1 MTPPVSPDRIAK
13 ALAAVPVLD
22 RVDVTGPHLAAT
34 PDTVSWGWMPSG
46 ADGPVLEVASGDVVS
61 IDTVSHE
68 GILGDQGR
76 DPVRFFGGFGVPA
89 DAVLSDAAAI
99 AACGLPHDPLADG
112 PHVVTGPVA
121 VTGAEPGDV
130 VSITVLDLVPRV
142 PYGIV
147 SSRHGL
153 GALPGEVIGDDPVF
167 SAFCLVEDGVGSI
180 ALRGDDPEVRARFPL
195 APFLGFVGVAGSERV
210 HSVAPGVHGGN
221 IDVRLL
227 GVGTTLHLPVAVPG
241 ALVGV
246 GDPHFA
252 QGDGE
257 VALTAFEAPLRATL
271 RLDLVPAA
279 EVPERFGTLT
289 GPLGETPEL
298 WIPIGLDPDLDE
310 AMRDAVRRSIDL
322 LGHRYGMDRRQA
334 YAYLSV
340 ATDYAVSQVVDAT
353 KGVHGTIRKADF
365 G

>member
-1 MTPPVSPDRIAK
+1 MTVAPERLAK
-13 ALAAVPVLD
+13 ALAAVPPLD
-22 RVDVTGPHLAAT
+22 GSGADLPST
-34 PDTVSWGWMPSG
+34 PETVSWGWMPG
-46 ADGPVLEVASGDVVS
+46 AGDGPVLEVAPGSVVS
-61 IDTVSHE
+61 VDTVSHE

-76 DPVRFFGGFGVPA
+76 DPVRFFGGFGVPGE
-89 DAVLSDAAAI
+89 AVLDDAAAI
-99 AACGLPHDPLADG
+99 ASSPLSHDPSADG
-112 PHVVTGPVA
+112 PHVVTGPIA
-121 VTGAEPGDV
+121 VTGARPGDV

-147 SSRHGL
+147 STRHGL

-180 ALRGDDPEVRARFPL
+180 ALRADDPERRARFPL
-195 APFLGFVGVAGSERV
+195 SPFLGFMGVAEAERV
-210 HSVAPGVHGGN
+210 HSVAPARHGGN

-227 GVGTTLHLPVAVPG
+227 GVGATLHLPVQVPE

-257 VALTAFEAPLRATL
+257 VALTAFEAPLRASL
-271 RLDLVPAA
+271 RLDLVPADEA
-279 EVPERFGTLT
+279 AARFGALS
-289 GPLGETPEL
+289 GPLGETPDL

-310 AMRDAVRRSIDL
+310 AMRDAVRGSLDL
-322 LGHRYGMDRRQA
+322 LTRCYGMDRRQA

-340 ATDYAVSQVVDAT
+340 ATDYAVSQVVDGT
-353 KGVHGTIRKADF
+353 KGVHGSIRKADF
-365 G
+365 R

>member
-1 MTPPVSPDRIAK
+1 MTLPVSPDRIAK
-13 ALAAVPVLD
+13 ALAAVPVLVG
-22 RVDVTGPHLAAT
+22 VDVTGPHLAAT

-46 ADGPVLEVASGDVVS
+46 ADRPVLEVAPGDVVS

-121 VTGAEPGDV
+121 VTGARPGDV

-153 GALPGEVIGDDPVF
+153 GALPGEVIGDDP
-167 SAFCLVEDGVGSI
+167 ET
-180 ALRGDDPEVRARFPL
+180 RARFPL
-195 APFLGFVGVAGSERV
+195 APFLGFVGVAGSERI

-271 RLDLVPAA
+271 RLDLTPAA

-289 GPLGETPEL
+289 GPLGETPAL